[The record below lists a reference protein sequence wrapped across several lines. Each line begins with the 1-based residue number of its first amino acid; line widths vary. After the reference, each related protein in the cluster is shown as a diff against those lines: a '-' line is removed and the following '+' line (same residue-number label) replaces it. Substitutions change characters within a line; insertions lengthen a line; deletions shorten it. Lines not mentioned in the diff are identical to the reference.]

1 LERRNKL
8 KIDTL
13 KLKVTDVKAMEQ
25 KYYTYTRKEINGEI
39 QEYYILNKYITGI
52 NSIVIFDNLTA
63 IIQISSKILGK
74 RHLEGITKDN
84 IADVFLELK
93 KYIDFDTSN
102 TTVLRADVF
111 SDIEVKNKKEY
122 IKQLQ
127 LLNNIS
133 KYKIIE
139 YYPEKSIIF
148 EKDNKTAKDRII
160 FYDKEQELQDKIN
173 NAKDEEKKESL
184 IKILEVE
191 GIENLIRIELNINTF
206 AKLRTLL
213 KIQDLDLLTVLKSKE
228 NPIKNLINKYFMK
241 DNPVNIANTED
252 EVYIKY
258 YEAELQD
265 HYCDME
271 KIKAGIRTA
280 YKGNDRK
287 IKKQYDYLENAKVN
301 IIKKYNINSIDI
313 LDNLNKIA

>member
-1 LERRNKL
+1 M

-13 KLKVTDVKAMEQ
+13 KLKVE
-25 KYYTYTRKEINGEI
+25 YTEIKNKDIFAFCTKSEDDKI
-39 QEYYILNKYITGI
+39 TEYLKLNKYIQGI
-52 NSIVIFDNLTA
+52 NSIAIFDNLTA

-74 RHLEGITKDN
+74 RHLEGITAGN
-84 IADVFLELK
+84 IADVLTELK
-93 KYIDFDTSN
+93 KYIDFDVKN
-102 TTVLRADVF
+102 TTVLRADIF
-111 SDIEVKNKKEY
+111 TDIEVSDKKEY
-122 IKQLQ
+122 IRQLQ

-133 KYKIIE
+133 RYKIVE

-148 EKDNKTAKDRII
+148 EKDNKTVKDRII
-160 FYDKEQELQDKIN
+160 FYDKEQELQDRIN

-184 IKILEVE
+184 IKILAVD
-191 GIENLIRIELNINTF
+191 GIENLIRVELNINTF

-228 NPIKNLINKYFMK
+228 NPIKNLINKYFIK

-252 EVYIKY
+252 EVYIRY
-258 YEAELQD
+258 YKAELQD

-271 KIKAGIRTA
+271 KIKAGIRRA

-287 IKKQYDYLENAKVN
+287 IKKQYEYLENAKAN
-301 IIKKYNINSIDI
+301 IMKKYNINSISI
-313 LDNLNKIA
+313 LENLNKIA

>member
-1 LERRNKL
+1 M

-13 KLKVTDVKAMEQ
+13 KLKVTDVKAIEN
-25 KYYTYTRKEINGEI
+25 KYYNHTRKEINGEMK
-39 QEYYILNKYITGI
+39 EYYTLAKPKQGVNE
-52 NSIVIFDNLTA
+52 VAIFDNLTA

-74 RHLEGITKDN
+74 RHLEGITADN
-84 IADVFLELK
+84 ISDVLSELR
-93 KYIDFDTSN
+93 KYIDFDTKN
-102 TTVLRADVF
+102 TMVLRADVF
-111 SDIEVKNKKEY
+111 TDIEIQNKKEY

-133 KYKIIE
+133 KYKIVE

-160 FYDKEQELQDKIN
+160 FYDKEQELQDKIKN
-173 NAKDEEKKESL
+173 TKDEEKKETL
-184 IKILEVE
+184 LKILEVE
-191 GIENLIRIELNINTF
+191 GIGNLIRAELNIDSF
-206 AKLRTLL
+206 AKLRTFL

-228 NPIKNLINKYFMK
+228 NPIKNLINKYFLK
-241 DNPVNIANTED
+241 EKAVNIANTED
-252 EVYIKY
+252 EVYIRY
-258 YEAELQD
+258 YEAALQD

-287 IKKQYDYLENAKVN
+287 IKKHYEYLENAKEN
-301 IIKKYNINSIDI
+301 IMKKYKINSINI
-313 LDNLNKIA
+313 LENLTKIA